1 VKIREIF
8 KRKNGANYTLPG
20 RSSRFRAFIED
31 TRVAGM
37 VCVDSLKRKQNAFR
51 SVGIWLLCCVAAAVI
66 PIGVRWIVDKAM
78 NEPFIWDNGELLAV
92 SIGLLGDSVAVLWIS
107 RTINANVT
115 NTIGRR
121 LLRLVLSIGAGFV
134 FSVLMIVLAVLATH
148 PKSLNENFITLVSWW
163 LFVFTVLAG
172 VMGKWME
179 G

>member
-1 VKIREIF
+1 
-8 KRKNGANYTLPG
+8 
-20 RSSRFRAFIED
+20 
-31 TRVAGM
+31 
-37 VCVDSLKRKQNAFR
+37 
-51 SVGIWLLCCVAAAVI
+51 
-66 PIGVRWIVDKAM
+66 VRWIVDKAM

-107 RTINANVT
+107 RTITANVT